1 MTHRPLLL
9 PTLAALTLTLACPW
23 SLAERAAPR
32 PATQQPSHGEVIV
45 GFKAAATVTRVHAL
59 AACADAASAAQVLG
73 LRAGALS
80 ARVGLAL
87 SSGAAVSERVQV
99 MRASGIDAAT
109 LAARLAADTDVEFA
123 VPNGRKR
130 ALAAPSDPLYAAG
143 GPPPA
148 NLASQTGG
156 PDVGQWYLRAPD
168 ATVAS
173 SIDIEAAWLRT
184 QGSPNVVV
192 AVLDTGVRKDHPDL
206 AGAHLLAGYDF
217 ISDAIVANDGN
228 GRDGDASDPGDWI
241 TAADVAAG
249 SHLVQLG
256 CTSADV
262 GDSSWHG
269 TTTASLIGA
278 ATNNGI
284 GMAGAAPGVSLL
296 PLRVLGKCGGSD
308 ADIQAAMQWAVGID
322 VPGVPHNANPAKV
335 LNMSLGATG
344 ACDPSYQAVVNQVL
358 ATGAVIVVAA
368 GNSAGLA
375 AGTPANCT
383 GVIAVA
389 GLRHVGTKVGFSDLG
404 PDIALAA
411 PAGNCVNVSAG
422 SACLYPIL
430 AATNTGTTVPAA
442 SSYTDSFNAS
452 LGTSFSAPLVAA
464 TAALMFSAQP
474 ALTPA
479 GVRAALRASARPFP
493 SRGVADDPTSGPIVA
508 CQAPSANQQL
518 QCYCTAST
526 CGAGMLNA
534 GAAVNAVLGVNAV
547 IGVTPAA
554 PQAGQT
560 VSLSGA
566 ASTAAAGH
574 SITAW
579 QWTLVDAG
587 STGASFGS
595 SNTTNPTI
603 TLVPATAGA
612 FVVRLSVTSDQGVV
626 VNVQQSVTVSAAPT
640 PTPVPTPA
648 PSSGGG
654 GAMAWPWL
662 LALLLA
668 AAMLVASARQ
678 LA

>member
-1 MTHRPLLL
+1 MRHRPWLS
-9 PTLAALTLTLACPW
+9 PALAALILTLACPW
-23 SLAERAAPR
+23 SLAERNAPR
-32 PATQQPSHGEVIV
+32 TAVLQPSNGEVIV
-45 GFKAAATVTRVHAL
+45 AFKPGAAVTRAHAL
-59 AACADAASAAQVLG
+59 AAHADVATTAQVLAR
-73 LRAGALS
+73 RAGAL
-80 ARVGLAL
+80 ATRHGLAL
-87 SSGAAVSERVQV
+87 VSGAAVSERAQV
-99 MRASGIDAAT
+99 VRAEGVDAAT
-109 LAARLAADTDVEFA
+109 LAARLAADPDVEFA

-168 ATVAS
+168 ATVVS
-173 SIDIEAAWLRT
+173 SIDIEAAWQRT
-184 QGSPNVVV
+184 QGSSNVVV

-206 AGAHLLAGYDF
+206 AGAHLLAGFDF
-217 ISDAIVANDGN
+217 ISDAIVANDGD
-228 GRDGDASDPGDWI
+228 GRDPDASDPGDWI
-241 TAADVAAG
+241 TAADVVAG
-249 SHLVQLG
+249 SHLAQLG
-256 CTSADV
+256 CTSADI
-262 GDSSWHG
+262 GNSSWHG
-269 TTTASLIGA
+269 TKTASLIGA

-335 LNMSLGATG
+335 LNLSLGATG

-368 GNSAGLA
+368 GNSTGLA
-375 AGTPANCT
+375 VGTPANCT

-404 PDIALAA
+404 SEIALAA
-411 PAGNCVNVSAG
+411 PAGNCVNITQG

-442 SSYTDSFNAS
+442 SAYTDSFNAS

-474 ALTPA
+474 ALTPG
-479 GVRAALRASARPFP
+479 GVRAALRASARQFP
-493 SRGVADDPTSGPIVA
+493 TGGVADDPTTGPIVA
-508 CQAPSANQQL
+508 CKAPSSTQQL

-534 GAAVNAVLGVNAV
+534 GAALNAVIGASAV

-587 STGASFGS
+587 ATGASFGG
-595 SNTTNPTI
+595 NVTTNPTI
-603 TLVPATAGA
+603 TLMPSAAGS
-612 FVVRLSVTSDQGVV
+612 FVVKLAVTSDQGVV
-626 VNVQQSVTVSAAPT
+626 VTAQQSVAVVAAPT
-640 PTPVPTPA
+640 PTPAPTPA
-648 PSSGGG
+648 PASGGG
-654 GAMAWPWL
+654 GGMAWPWV

-668 AAMLVASARQ
+668 AGALSASARQ
-678 LA
+678 LD